1 MWLHNKPKLWHL
13 SDTWKVSFFVLD
25 SPVNKVRK
33 VARRQKNYTGAA
45 LWCSL
50 QFVLC
55 HPHRVGPAHG
65 WFSMFLMLNGPKKQE
80 KKGGVHYL
88 SMSQYTAHTR
98 PWTTSF
104 HYVPWWAETSGRRDH
119 NVRDYSVDA
128 LVHTGKHQWSPA
140 EYAAFAGN
148 VEQKRASWVSLA
160 VCISF
165 WNVGVWARPA
175 PGWRQQ
181 QRSSGF
187 GPPPSQDLEAPRF
200 SLQCPCTGL
209 AATSLQGPPT
219 ESMSQWI
226 QHVQSQSL

>member
-88 SMSQYTAHTR
+88 SVSQYTAHTR

-119 NVRDYSVDA
+119 NVWDYSVDA

-140 EYAAFAGN
+140 EYAAFA
-148 VEQKRASWVSLA
+148 
-160 VCISF
+160 
-165 WNVGVWARPA
+165 
-175 PGWRQQ
+175 
-181 QRSSGF
+181 
-187 GPPPSQDLEAPRF
+187 
-200 SLQCPCTGL
+200 
-209 AATSLQGPPT
+209 
-219 ESMSQWI
+219 
-226 QHVQSQSL
+226 VQSCKIGNEHPECHLQFVLVFGMSVFEPDLLQVEDSSRDPLDSVHHPLRIWRPLASHCNVLVQV